1 MKFTYRRSMEP
12 YHQMLVPTVYNEV
25 ATFLSVPSAK
35 TKDDLSAV
43 DAAILG
49 VPNQSLG
56 SLEGRA
62 IGISILNPVRLRQ
75 ASLKYGGFLPELD
88 IDVFEQIKLVDYGDV
103 VVNFPAQTD
112 EMFLENARRID
123 KKIGDILEAKALP
136 ITIEA
141 HPFIVANAIAKRTR
155 DKVGIIFLDAHGDNL
170 DSHKGSKW
178 SGASWVCR
186 AAEVE
191 NVDMS
196 SFVQIG
202 MRGPRNFKGQA
213 RWFRDRG
220 GKVYTYRDI
229 QAKGMNRVIQE
240 AISHAKKR
248 NNKLY
253 INVDFDVLDLGAAP
267 GLDEPLGISTAELL
281 ELILEAGKRGVSA
294 LNLEWFP
301 TPAWEAYHTPA
312 RPLYYIATW
321 VILYLLAGEALRR
334 KAQD

>member
-1 MKFTYRRSMEP
+1 MET
-12 YHQMLVPTVYNEV
+12 YHQILVPTIYNEI
-25 ATFLSVPSAK
+25 ATFLGVPNAK
-35 TKDDLSAV
+35 TKEDLNGA

-49 VPNQSLG
+49 VPLQFLG

-62 IGISILNPVRLRQ
+62 TGINLLDSVRLRQ

-88 IDVFEQIKLVDYGDV
+88 IDIFEHLKLVDYGDV
-103 VVNFPAQTD
+103 VVNFPAETD
-112 EMFLENARRID
+112 DLFLENARRID

-136 ITIEA
+136 VTIES
-141 HPFIVANAIAKRTR
+141 HPFIVANAIAKRTG

-213 RWFRDRG
+213 QWFKDRG

-229 QAKGMNRVIQE
+229 QAKGMNKVIQE

-253 INVDFDVLDLGAAP
+253 INIDFDVLDLGAAP
-267 GLDEPLGISTAELL
+267 GLDEPLGISTADLL
-281 ELILEAGKRGVSA
+281 ELILEAGKSGVSA

-312 RPLYYIATW
+312 TPLYYIATW

-334 KAQD
+334 KAED